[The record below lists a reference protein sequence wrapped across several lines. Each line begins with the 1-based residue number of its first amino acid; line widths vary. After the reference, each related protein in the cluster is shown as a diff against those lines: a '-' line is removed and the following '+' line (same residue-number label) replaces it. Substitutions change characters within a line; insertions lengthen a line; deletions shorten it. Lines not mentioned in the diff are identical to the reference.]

1 MALATATAPA
11 EGPALTAGERL
22 DRVSFGSFHRRLLA
36 LIAAGLFVDV
46 YDQAMGGGVIAA
58 LLKSGWSDL
67 RLNGVFLS
75 STFLGLM
82 VGAWAAGLIS
92 DRYGRRMAYQI
103 NLLIFGLGS
112 LAAAFAPSMTWLI
125 ALRFVMSIGLGA
137 EIVVGGGMM
146 VEFVPTLAR
155 GRIVAMLGLCSAFG
169 AIAANLGNYLITPSF
184 GWQWMFVTGGVGALL
199 VWLARKAMPESPRWL
214 EAQGRYAEAEAVI
227 RDLEAGGYR
236 PCQPIG
242 VHAPAQSPDVPMRVL
257 FTPRVIRTTITS
269 LVANV
274 VLMFTVW
281 LFNGWI
287 PSFLV
292 HQGLSVSTSLGFM
305 AIMSVG
311 TLIGTLLGIFLIE
324 KVGRRPAIVGGCL
337 TAAVAGA
344 IYPFSSTLAVAAGV
358 GMVVM
363 TALYFLL
370 AVVYYVY
377 LNEIFPT
384 VFRQRG
390 VGFGNGFGRLMLV
403 LSPYLIV
410 PMYESGGIGAVLTI
424 FVISLLVM
432 SAVIIALGV
441 ETRGRSL
448 EMISEGMT
456 PAG

>member
-1 MALATATAPA
+1 
-11 EGPALTAGERL
+11 
-22 DRVSFGSFHRRLLA
+22 
-36 LIAAGLFVDV
+36 
-46 YDQAMGGGVIAA
+46 
-58 LLKSGWSDL
+58 
-67 RLNGVFLS
+67 
-75 STFLGLM
+75 
-82 VGAWAAGLIS
+82 
-92 DRYGRRMAYQI
+92 
-103 NLLIFGLGS
+103 
-112 LAAAFAPSMTWLI
+112 
-125 ALRFVMSIGLGA
+125 
-137 EIVVGGGMM
+137 
-146 VEFVPTLAR
+146 
-155 GRIVAMLGLCSAFG
+155 
-169 AIAANLGNYLITPSF
+169 
-184 GWQWMFVTGGVGALL
+184 
-199 VWLARKAMPESPRWL
+199 
-214 EAQGRYAEAEAVI
+214 VI

-344 IYPFSSTLAVAAGV
+344 IYPFSPTLAVAAGV

-410 PMYESGGIGAVLTI
+410 PMYEWGGIGAVLTI

>member
-1 MALATATAPA
+1 M
-11 EGPALTAGERL
+11 
-22 DRVSFGSFHRRLLA
+22 
-36 LIAAGLFVDV
+36 
-46 YDQAMGGGVIAA
+46 
-58 LLKSGWSDL
+58 
-67 RLNGVFLS
+67 
-75 STFLGLM
+75 
-82 VGAWAAGLIS
+82 
-92 DRYGRRMAYQI
+92 
-103 NLLIFGLGS
+103 
-112 LAAAFAPSMTWLI
+112 
-125 ALRFVMSIGLGA
+125 
-137 EIVVGGGMM
+137 
-146 VEFVPTLAR
+146 
-155 GRIVAMLGLCSAFG
+155 
-169 AIAANLGNYLITPSF
+169 
-184 GWQWMFVTGGVGALL
+184 
-199 VWLARKAMPESPRWL
+199 
-214 EAQGRYAEAEAVI
+214 I

-344 IYPFSSTLAVAAGV
+344 IYPFSPTLAIAAGV

-390 VGFGNGFGRLMLV
+390 VGFGNGLGRFMLV

-410 PMYESGGIGAVLTI
+410 PMYEWGGMAFRLI
-424 FVISLLVM
+424 
-432 SAVIIALGV
+432 
-441 ETRGRSL
+441 E
-448 EMISEGMT
+448 
-456 PAG
+456 